1 LTFLR
6 IQNKKIEKNEKIILK
21 NVFNKDNLMLIEE
34 KIKAYDNDD
43 NLIEIFKVL
52 IYHLLESLGK
62 NPDILFTFKHSHS
75 RL

>member
-1 LTFLR
+1 
-6 IQNKKIEKNEKIILK
+6 
-21 NVFNKDNLMLIEE
+21 MLIEE